1 MISVKTVN
9 FYRHAS
15 EQQIEA
21 FEDAL
26 DIDDTKRAHEI
37 IENFQASDKLSFEI
51 EGKIKAPEYLES
63 PPEVGDMVVQTS
75 TGHMV
80 RLIAIS
86 DDKELALVK
95 EEWGA
100 HPAQYA
106 DLRRVR

>member
-1 MISVKTVN
+1 MIFAKTAN
-9 FYRHAS
+9 FYRMAS
-15 EQQIEA
+15 DQQIEE
-21 FEDAL
+21 FETAL
-26 DIDDTKRAHEI
+26 DEDNTKRAHEI
-37 IENFQASDKLSFEI
+37 IENFRPGIATTIEI
-51 EGKIKAPEYLES
+51 EAKVKAPEYLDS
-63 PPEVGDMVVQTS
+63 PPEIGDMVIQTS

>member
-1 MISVKTVN
+1 MLFAKTAN
-9 FYRHAS
+9 FYRTAS
-15 EQQIEA
+15 DQQIEE
-21 FEDAL
+21 FETAL
-26 DIDDTKRAHEI
+26 DNDNTALATSLV
-37 IENFQASDKLSFEI
+37 ENFQPI
-51 EGKIKAPEYLES
+51 ETTTVEAKIKAPDYLDL
-63 PPEVGDMVVQTS
+63 PPEVGDMVIQVS